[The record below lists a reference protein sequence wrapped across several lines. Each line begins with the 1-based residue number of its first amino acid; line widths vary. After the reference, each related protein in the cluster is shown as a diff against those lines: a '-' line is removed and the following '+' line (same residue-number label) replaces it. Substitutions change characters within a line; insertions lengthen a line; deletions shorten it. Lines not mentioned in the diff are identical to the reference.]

1 MIIIRPTSTLA
12 KKLKVKLGE
21 DKLASSAQLG
31 DWYAKDF
38 RLGRKHFI
46 MCVSSTTR
54 LGVVL
59 SAAPYQSFNKRL
71 KDGVSHLLKH
81 FKIND
86 KEIQEE
92 LDQMDSISWGK
103 TINRS
108 ILGTLV
114 DYVKSLEYYP
124 VDYIS
129 RFDPLELSIKI
140 SGTPCVADGTFP
152 EDELEKIFSQRMDN
166 LLVFPQAKKNFND

>member
-12 KKLKVKLGE
+12 KKLKVRLGE
-21 DKLASSAQLG
+21 DKLASSARLG

-54 LGVVL
+54 LGLVL
-59 SAAPYQSFNKRL
+59 PAAPYQSFHERL

-86 KEIQEE
+86 KEIQKE
-92 LDQMDSISWGK
+92 LDQMASISWGK

-108 ILGTLV
+108 KLGTLV
-114 DYVKSLEYYP
+114 DYVKSLEYYR

-152 EDELEKIFSQRMDN
+152 EHEVEKIFSPLVDN
-166 LLVFPQAKKNFND
+166 ILIFPSTDRS

>member
-1 MIIIRPTSTLA
+1 M
-12 KKLKVKLGE
+12 
-21 DKLASSAQLG
+21 ASSARLG

-59 SAAPYQSFNKRL
+59 PAAPYQSFYERL
-71 KDGVSHLLKH
+71 KDGVSHLLNH

-92 LDQMDSISWGK
+92 LDQMDSVSWGK

-124 VDYIS
+124 VDYIT
-129 RFDPLELSIKI
+129 RLDPLQLSIKI
-140 SGTPCVADGTFP
+140 SGTPCVADNTFP
-152 EDELEKIFSQRMDN
+152 EQELSKMFSEKANNILIFPR
-166 LLVFPQAKKNFND
+166 AKKDSNI